1 MPSSS
6 IIDHLPISKEEQKL
20 RAQAVAQA
28 RASVRLE
35 GTVLPVEIEELN
47 AHYIAGQ
54 LSTSEHVQQVIQAAD
69 AMAKQCVSS
78 KRLGAAT

>member
-6 IIDHLPISKEEQKL
+6 IVDHPPLSTEERTL
-20 RAQAVAQA
+20 RVRAVDQA

-47 AHYIAGQ
+47 AHYIDGRW
-54 LSTSEHVQQVIQAAD
+54 STSEYVQKVIEAAD
-69 AMAKQCVSS
+69 AMAHKCVSS
-78 KRLGAAT
+78 ERPGAF